1 MAEIESIVLSSLDGA
16 DINGQNVRNMEILLA
31 VIFGC
36 IGASLGSFINVCA
49 DRLPADKSVVN
60 PPSHCDACQRRLTA
74 LDLIPVFSFL
84 VLRGRCR
91 TCGARIPWRVFFV
104 ELGCGLFLGLLFWFK
119 GLGAD
124 FGMIAF
130 FFFVLVLIALIDLQ
144 TQLVLPVIVYPAI
157 IVALLL
163 DAFVAQRGIIN
174 SLEGAGVGAAIIL
187 VPVLVTRGAGMGLG
201 DVEIAAFIGLATGF
215 AEVIV
220 GILGGIILGGVV
232 AVFLVATR
240 LKKRKDAIP
249 FGPFLS
255 LAAVVAI
262 LWGPPI
268 LQWYLNIFN
277 R

>member
-1 MAEIESIVLSSLDGA
+1 M
-16 DINGQNVRNMEILLA
+16 LA
-31 VIFGC
+31 IIFGF
-36 IGASLGSFINVCA
+36 IGASLGSFFNVCV
-49 DRLPADKSVVN
+49 DRLPADKSIVN
-60 PPSHCDACQRRLTA
+60 PPSHCDSCQRRLTT
-74 LDLIPVFSFL
+74 LDLIPVLSFL

-91 TCGARIPWRVFFV
+91 TCGARIPWRVFLV
-104 ELGCGLFLGLLFWFK
+104 ELGCGLYLALLFWFK

-124 FGMIAF
+124 FGLIAF
-130 FFFVLVLIALIDLQ
+130 FSFVLILIGLIDLQ
-144 TQLVLPVIVYPAI
+144 SQLVLPAVVYPAVA
-157 IVALLL
+157 VALLL

-187 VPVLVTRGAGMGLG
+187 VPVLITRGAGMGVG

-215 AEVIV
+215 AEVVV
-220 GILGGIILGGVV
+220 GILGGIIAGGVV

-255 LAAVVAI
+255 LAAIAAV
-262 LWGPPI
+262 LWGPGI
-268 LQWYLNIFN
+268 LHWYLNIFT